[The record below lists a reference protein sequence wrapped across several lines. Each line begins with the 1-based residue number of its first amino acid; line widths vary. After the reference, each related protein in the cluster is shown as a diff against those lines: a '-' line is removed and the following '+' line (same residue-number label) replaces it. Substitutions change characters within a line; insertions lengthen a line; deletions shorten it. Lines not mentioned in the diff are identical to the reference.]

1 MTDKEASCDKGTC
14 GCSCGS
20 GVQGVSLKIYDQG
33 APAAKD
39 AAGCEGGKG
48 GDKSGKDGKDGK
60 DGEGKSSSSKG
71 SENETVTAL
80 KKIVKHLDSGGHVT
94 AEDGG
99 KKKKK

>member
-1 MTDKEASCDKGTC
+1 M
-14 GCSCGS
+14 
-20 GVQGVSLKIYDQG
+20 SLKIYDQG
-33 APAAKD
+33 PPAAKD
-39 AAGCEGGKG
+39 AECDGGKG
-48 GDKSGKDGKDGK
+48 GKKSSKDGKDGK
-60 DGEGKSSSSKG
+60 DGEGNSSSSKG